1 MKLRYLLPIGAL
13 PVVLLGCPKP
23 TTEFI
28 LLDYPEM
35 VISSQWVEFG
45 LVEHGAAEIRTVSI
59 QNTGDLPMGVS
70 SISEGHG
77 RDTDFDFAYD
87 QTLIT
92 CPEAGDTA
100 DPGSDEGEAK
110 SVMAPAP
117 DPLMVLSV
125 NSIDFGDVDVGS
137 NAVQSFDILNVG
149 DDPLELT
156 TATITPSDSA
166 FSILGT
172 LVGTTLEKDEA
183 VEVYLSYS
191 PTTLDGDDADLIIVS
206 NDPANGGVATVEL
219 LGNQGA
225 ANTDSGEPAVDSG
238 DPTDDTGEPV
248 DTGDDQVL
256 FVLDPGCQIPVD
268 VSFAPVN
275 VGEIYGSLIVETH
288 TQVREDSEDP
298 EYYADLDE
306 TRAIIYLKGEA
317 EKGEGRA
324 IVKPRTVDFGH
335 TWTGLS
341 EVRYIEV
348 SNAGDGD
355 LTLSPPSVDD
365 ACDEDF
371 EVTWSYATDEG
382 DTKILEG
389 GTQTLLE
396 ITYTPSDTSASYC
409 TLSVHSDDDEYP
421 EINVNLQ
428 GNSGKDPE
436 NEPPSVVIRSPDA
449 GYRHATTNNISMELS
464 IFDVN
469 QPATSLSCRVKSA
482 VQLSATVAL
491 CTAEDESGHVYVDIP
506 MDYLDPGVDTFL
518 VEVIDASAVASYA
531 SIPVLLNI
539 SADDSD
545 DDGDGYGEV
554 QVDTGDVFDCDDNDI
569 SSYPK
574 AAEISDGADND
585 CDGVIDEG
593 TTGSDDDNDA
603 FTEEDGDCDDQDA
616 NTYPGAP
623 ESADRR
629 DNDCDGTIDEQ
640 TTLYDDDGDGYA
652 EVNLDCNDV
661 DAEVNPGAVELCDD
675 VDNDCNGLVDDACL
689 EVSSA
694 PIIVGG
700 IDMTQT
706 ACEVGESIQ
715 LSVFVYDA
723 DGQTSTYAWSMDED
737 GGSADNISAANITW
751 TAPLELPEGSTGE
764 LYQIY
769 VVAQDPDG
777 TQVWDFTEIAVYP
790 KDTLYQQFV
799 EVVTIEPEGGCATGL
814 GLGGFMATLLAAGLI
829 RRREDDR

>member
-1 MKLRYLLPIGAL
+1 MNLRYLLPIGVL
-13 PVVLLGCPKP
+13 PVALLGCPSP
-23 TTEFI
+23 TQEFI

-45 LVEHGAAEIRTVSI
+45 LVEHGASEVRTVSI

-70 SISEGHG
+70 SITEGHG
-77 RDTDFDFAYD
+77 RDTDFEYAWDAAN
-87 QTLIT
+87 IT
-92 CPEAGDTA
+92 CPDLGDTA
-100 DPGSDEGEAK
+100 EPESEGEAK
-110 SVMAPAP
+110 SQMSPAP
-117 DPLMVLSV
+117 DPLMVVSV
-125 NSIDFGDVDVGS
+125 NQIDFGAVDIGS

-149 DDPLELT
+149 DDPLEIT
-156 TATITPSDSA
+156 TATVTPSDSP

-172 LVGTTLEKDEA
+172 LAGTTLEKDEA
-183 VEVYLSYS
+183 VEVYVSYS
-191 PTTLDGDDADLIIVS
+191 PTTLDGDEADLIIVS

-219 LGNQGA
+219 LGNQGGST
-225 ANTDSGEPAVDSG
+225 TDSGEPTTDSG
-238 DPTDDTGEPV
+238 DPTDDTGDPV
-248 DTGDDQVL
+248 TEGDDQVL
-256 FVLDPGCQIPVD
+256 FVLDPGCQIPLD
-268 VSFAPVN
+268 VSFVPVN

-288 TQVREDSEDP
+288 TQVPEDDSEEP
-298 EYYADLDE
+298 AYYADLDE

-341 EVRYIEV
+341 EVRYVEV

-355 LTLSPPSVDD
+355 LTLTVPTVDD

-371 EVTWSYATDEG
+371 EITWSYAEEEG
-382 DTKILEG
+382 DTKVLSG

-436 NEPPSVVIRSPDA
+436 NEPPSVVIRSPEM
-449 GYRHATTNNISMELS
+449 GYRHLTTDVIPMEIN

-491 CTAEDESGHVYVDIP
+491 CTAEDESGHVSVEIP

-518 VEVIDASAVASYA
+518 VEVIDASATASYA

-545 DDGDGYGEV
+545 DDGDGYGEIPE
-554 QVDTGDVFDCDDNDI
+554 DTGDVYDCNDNDI
-569 SSYPK
+569 NSYPK
-574 AAEISDGADND
+574 AAEISDGEDND
-585 CDGVIDEG
+585 CDGDIDEG

-661 DAEVNPGAVELCDD
+661 DPEINPGAIEICDD
-675 VDNDCNGLVDDACL
+675 LDNDCNGLVDDACL

-723 DGQTSTYAWSMDED
+723 DGQEPTYAWSMDED
-737 GGSADNISAANITW
+737 GGTADNVSAANITW
-751 TAPLELPEGSTGE
+751 TAPAELPDGSNGE

-790 KDTLYQQFV
+790 KETLYQQYV
-799 EVVTIEPEGGCATGL
+799 QVVTIDDEGGCMTGL
-814 GLGGFMATLLAAGLI
+814 GLGGFMATLLAAAAV
-829 RRREDDR
+829 RRRED

>member
-1 MKLRYLLPIGAL
+1 MKLRYLLPLGVL
-13 PVVLLGCPKP
+13 PVALLGCPQP
-23 TTEFI
+23 TQEFI

-45 LVEHGAAEIRTVSI
+45 LVEHGDAELRSISI

-70 SISEGHG
+70 SVSEGHG
-77 RDTDFDFAYD
+77 RDTDFEFNFNTA
-87 QTLIT
+87 LIS
-92 CPEAGDTA
+92 CPEGGDTA
-100 DPGSDEGEAK
+100 DPDEEEGEAK
-110 SVMAPAP
+110 DMSPAP

-125 NSIDFGDVDVGS
+125 NVIDFGEVDVGS

-156 TATITPSDSA
+156 TATITPSDSPFA
-166 FSILGT
+166 ILGN
-172 LVGTTLEKDEA
+172 LAGITLEKDES
-183 VEVYLSYS
+183 VQVYLSYS
-191 PTTLDGDDADLIIVS
+191 PTTMDGDTADVIIVS
-206 NDPANGGVATVEL
+206 NDPSNGGVATIPL
-219 LGNQGA
+219 LGNSGGGDTGDTSDD
-225 ANTDSGEPAVDSG
+225 TDEPV
-238 DPTDDTGEPV
+238 DDTGTP
-248 DTGDDQVL
+248 DNQGDDQVL
-256 FVLDPGCQIPVD
+256 FVLDAGCQIPVD

-275 VGEIYGSLIVETH
+275 VGEIYGSLVVETH
-288 TQVREDSEDP
+288 SQLREDNEDP

-335 TWTGLS
+335 VWTDLS

-348 SNAGDGD
+348 ANAGDGD
-355 LTLSPPSVDD
+355 LTLTPPTVDD
-365 ACDEDF
+365 SCDEDF
-371 EVTWSYATDEG
+371 KITWSYAEEDG
-382 DTKILEG
+382 DTKILAG
-389 GTQTLLE
+389 DTQTLLE
-396 ITYTPSDTSASYC
+396 VTYTPDDTSASYC
-409 TLSVHSDDDEYP
+409 TLSVHSDDQEYP

-436 NEPPSVVIRSPDA
+436 NESPTVVIRSPEP
-449 GYRHATTNNISMELS
+449 GYRHLTTDPVIMELN

-482 VQLSATVAL
+482 VQLSATVAQ
-491 CTAEDESGHVYVDIP
+491 CTASDASGHVEVEIP
-506 MDYLDPGVDTFL
+506 MEYLDPGVDTLL
-518 VEVIDASAVASYA
+518 VEVIDASATASYA
-531 SIPVLLNI
+531 SIPVLLNT

-545 DDGDGYGEV
+545 DDGDGYGEIPE
-554 QVDTGDVFDCDDNDI
+554 DTGDVYDCDDNDI
-569 SSYPK
+569 NSYPK

-585 CDGVIDEG
+585 CDGTIDEG
-593 TTGSDDDNDA
+593 TTGADDDGDA

-661 DAEVNPGAVELCDD
+661 DPEVNPGAVEICDD
-675 VDNDCNGLVDDACL
+675 IDNDCNGLVDDACL

-706 ACEVGESIQ
+706 ACEIGESIQ

-723 DGQTSTYAWSMDED
+723 DGQEPIYVWSMDED
-737 GGSADNISAANITW
+737 GGTADNTSAANITW
-751 TAPLELPEGSTGE
+751 TAPSELPEGSTGE
-764 LYQIY
+764 LYQVY

-799 EVVTIEPEGGCATGL
+799 QVVTIDSEKGCATGL
-814 GLGGFMATLLAAGLI
+814 GLGGFLATLLAMGML
-829 RRREDDR
+829 RRRED

>member
-1 MKLRYLLPIGAL
+1 MKLRYLLPVGLLPFAL
-13 PVVLLGCPKP
+13 ACTGKDE
-23 TTEFI
+23 TEFV
-28 LLDYPEM
+28 LMDYPQI

-45 LVEHGAAEIRTVSI
+45 LVEHGEAEVRTISI
-59 QNTGDLPMGVS
+59 QNTGELSMGVS
-70 SISEGHG
+70 SITEGQG
-77 RDTDFDFAYD
+77 RDTDFEFGYD
-87 QTLIT
+87 TSLIT
-92 CPEAGDTA
+92 CPEGGDTA
-100 DPGSDEGEAK
+100 EPEEDAEAK
-110 SVMAPAP
+110 SVMSPAP

-125 NSIDFGDVDVGS
+125 NQLDFGAVDVGS
-137 NAVQSFDILNVG
+137 NAVLSFDILNVG

-156 TATITPSDSA
+156 TASITPSGSP
-166 FSILGT
+166 FQILGT
-172 LVGTTLEKDEA
+172 LAGTTLEKEEA

-191 PTTLDGDDADLIIVS
+191 PTTLDGDTADLIIVS
-206 NDPANGGVATVEL
+206 NDPANGGVAVVEL
-219 LGNQGA
+219 LGNQGG
-225 ANTDSGEPAVDSG
+225 TGTDSGLPSDSGEPS
-238 DPTDDTGEPV
+238 TDTGETV
-248 DTGDDQVL
+248 EEEVDDQVL
-256 FVLDPGCQIPVD
+256 FVLGPGCQIPLD
-268 VSFAPVN
+268 VSFIPVN

-288 TQVREDSEDP
+288 TQTRDDDEDP

-306 TRAIIYLKGEA
+306 TRRVIYLKGEA

-324 IVKPRTVDFGH
+324 IVKPRTLDFGH

-355 LTLSPPSVDD
+355 LTLTAPTVDD
-365 ACDEDF
+365 ACDADF
-371 EVTWSYATDEG
+371 EITWSYAENEG
-382 DTKILEG
+382 DTKLLAG

-396 ITYTPSDTSASYC
+396 ITYMPSDTSASYC
-409 TLSVHSDDDEYP
+409 TLSVHSDDEEYP

-436 NEPPSVVIRSPDA
+436 NEPPSVVIRSPEA
-449 GYRHATTNNISMELS
+449 GYRHLTTDSIPMELN

-491 CTAEDESGHVYVDIP
+491 CTAEDESGHVSVEIP
-506 MDYLDPGVDTFL
+506 MEYLDPGVDTFL

-545 DDGDGYGEV
+545 DDGDGYGEIPE
-554 QVDTGDVFDCDDNDI
+554 DTGAVFDCDDNDVN
-569 SSYPK
+569 SYPK

-585 CDGVIDEG
+585 CDGDIDEG

-661 DAEVNPGAVELCDD
+661 DPDVNPGAIEICDD

-700 IDMTQT
+700 IDMSQT

-723 DGQTSTYAWSMDED
+723 DGQEPIYLWTLEDEN
-737 GGSADNISAANITW
+737 GGTADNTSAASITW
-751 TAPLELPEGSTGE
+751 TAPSELPDGSTGE
-764 LYQIY
+764 LYQVY

-790 KDTLYQQFV
+790 EDTLYQQFV
-799 EVVTIEPEGGCATGL
+799 KVVIIPAEKGCMTGL
-814 GLGGFMATLLAAGLI
+814 GLGGALATLLAAGFI
-829 RRREDDR
+829 RRRED